1 MGSVETSLPV
11 KRENV
16 PRSLSASSARG
27 LYHPISLRS
36 RCSRF
41 LLFKRLDYLQ
51 WICTVAVFLFFVTLF
66 QLFLPGS
73 VTEKNP
79 LQGIDDTDLEL
90 FRQIRELDFG
100 ETIKF
105 HHSKL
110 LAKFQDETD
119 AGVSTFNITKRR
131 FACRKPQLALVFPD
145 LLVDPQQ
152 ILMVTVAASLQEIG
166 YSIQVFSLEEGPMR
180 AVWGRIGVPLNIIQT
195 GDNNEIAVDWLN
207 YDGILVNY
215 LEARD
220 LFASFMKDPFKSVP
234 LIWTIHEATLAT
246 RLRQYNS
253 SGQVELVNDWKRIFE
268 RASVIVYPNYFL
280 PMIYSVLDS
289 SNSFVIPGSPFE
301 IWQANNMMTHPIEN
315 LRSRM
320 GYGNDDFVIAIVVSQ
335 FLYRGLW
342 LEHALVLRAL
352 HSILESSSDGISG
365 GHLKI
370 TFLSGDSNSNYSLAL
385 KTIALNLGYP
395 IGVVNNIPINGDV
408 DTVLAVSD
416 LVIYGCFLEEQAFP
430 DILVKA
436 MSLGKP
442 IVAPDLHII
451 KKHVSDRVN
460 GYLFPKADI
469 KLLAQVILELCSKGK
484 LSAQANQV
492 GLAGKQTARNLT
504 VSGVV
509 EGYASLVGHVV
520 KLPSE
525 AALPKAVA
533 DIPPG
538 FKETW
543 QWNLFEAFDESLN
556 VNRTSRSLDLID
568 KVEQKFNLS
577 RSGEAPGGDIF
588 VYSIWEGERKI
599 QIASLKKKRE
609 DDELKDR
616 TDQTRGT
623 WEDVYR
629 NAKKA
634 DRFKNDLH
642 EREDGELERT
652 GQPLCIYEP
661 YYGEGAWPFLHHKS
675 LYRGI
680 GLSTK
685 GRRPGADD
693 IDAPS
698 RLSLLGNPYYRHSL
712 GEYGAFFAIANRV
725 DRIHKN
731 AWIGFQSW
739 RATARKANLSDV
751 AERRLIHA
759 IQNRKHGD
767 ALYFWVNMDM
777 EPRNP
782 QQRDFWSFCD
792 AVNAGN
798 CKFAFAEALAKV
810 YNIRHHNF
818 SSLPPMPLDG
828 DTWSVMH
835 SWALPTKSF
844 LEFVMFSRMFVDAL
858 DQQMYDVHHKNGQ
871 CYLSLSPDKHCYSRV
886 LELLINVWAYHSARR
901 MIYVDPVSGAF
912 QEQHRLRTRRGQMWV
927 KWFSF
932 GTLKSL
938 DEDLAEEYDTEHPN
952 RRWLWPK
959 TGEVFWQG
967 IYEKEKNQRLQEKE
981 MRKQQ
986 SKDKM
991 TRMKQKQRQ
1000 KVIGKYVKPPP
1011 ENDGSLNSSATNNTS
1026 NSLR

>member
-1 MGSVETSLPV
+1 MASLETG
-11 KRENV
+11 KRETL
-16 PRSLSASSARG
+16 PRSSSSARG
-27 LYHPISLRS
+27 SFHPISLRS

-51 WICTVAVFLFFVTLF
+51 WISTVAVFLFFVALF
-66 QLFLPGS
+66 QMFLPGS
-73 VTEKNP
+73 VTDKNIP
-79 LQGIDDTDLEL
+79 LQRIQHADMEL
-90 FRQIRELDFG
+90 LSEIRELHFG
-100 ETIKF
+100 ETLKF
-105 HHSKL
+105 HPWKL
-110 LAKFQDETD
+110 LSKFHKD
-119 AGVSTFNITKRR
+119 ADDGVSTSNLTKKR
-131 FACRKPQLALVFPD
+131 FAYRKPQLALVFPD

-195 GDNNEIAVDWLN
+195 GDSNEIAVDWLN
-207 YDGILVNY
+207 YDGIILNY
-215 LEARD
+215 LEARG
-220 LFASFMKDPFKSVP
+220 LFSSFMKEPFKSVP
-234 LIWTIHEATLAT
+234 LIWTIHESTLAI

-253 SGQVELVNDWKRIFE
+253 SGQVELLNDWKRIFA

-280 PMIYSVLDS
+280 PMMYSILDS
-289 SNSFVIPGSPFE
+289 SNYFVIPGSPSE
-301 IWQANNMMTHPIEN
+301 IWQANTFVSHPIKN
-315 LRSRM
+315 IRSRM
-320 GYGNDDFVIAIVVSQ
+320 GYDDDDLVIVIVGSR

-342 LEHALVLRAL
+342 LEHALILQAL
-352 HSILESSSDGISG
+352 HSILENSSDVISSD
-365 GHLKI
+365 HLKLV
-370 TFLSGDSNSNYSLAL
+370 FLSGDSNSNYSLAL
-385 KTIALNLGYP
+385 KTVAHNLGYP
-395 IGVVNNIPINGDV
+395 KGSVIHIPFDGDV
-408 DTVLAVSD
+408 NSFLAVSD
-416 LVIYGCFLEEQAFP
+416 LVIYGSFLEEQAFP

-436 MSLGKP
+436 MSFEKP
-442 IVAPDLHII
+442 IVAPDLNII
-451 KKHVSDRVN
+451 KKHINDGVN
-460 GYLFPKADI
+460 GYLFPKDDVR
-469 KLLAQVILELCSKGK
+469 LLTQIIIEACSKGK
-484 LSAQANQV
+484 LSAQASQIALV
-492 GLAGKQTARNLT
+492 GKQTARNVT

-509 EGYASLVGHVV
+509 EGYASLVGNVV

-525 AALPKAVA
+525 AALPKA
-533 DIPPG
+533 DIPPRL
-538 FKETW
+538 KETW
-543 QWNLFEAFDESLN
+543 QWNLFEAYDQSSY
-556 VNRTSRSLDLID
+556 VNRTLRSLDLIG
-568 KVEQKFNLS
+568 KVEQQYNLS
-577 RSGEAPGGDIF
+577 HSDEAPEGGTFI
-588 VYSIWEGERKI
+588 YSIWEGERKI
-599 QIASLKKKRE
+599 QMATIRKKRE

-634 DRFKNDLH
+634 DRLKNDLH

-652 GQPLCIYEP
+652 GQPICIYEP
-661 YYGEGAWPFLHHKS
+661 FYGEGAWPFLHHKS

-698 RLSLLGNPYYRHSL
+698 RLQLLGNPYYRQAL

-725 DRIHKN
+725 DRIHRN

-739 RATARKANLSDV
+739 RATARKANLSDI
-751 AERRLIHA
+751 AEKRLVHA

-798 CKFAFAEALAKV
+798 CKFAFGEALEKV
-810 YNIRHHNF
+810 YGIKHHNF

-844 LEFVMFSRMFVDAL
+844 LEFVMFSS
-858 DQQMYDVHHKNGQ
+858 G
-871 CYLSLSPDKHCYSRV
+871 
-886 LELLINVWAYHSARR
+886 RR

-932 GTLKSL
+932 ATLKSL
-938 DEDLAEEYDTEHPN
+938 DEDLAEEYDTEHPK
-952 RRWLWPK
+952 RRWLWPQ

-967 IYEKEKNQRLQEKE
+967 IYEREKNQRQQEKDK
-981 MRKQQ
+981 RRQQ
-986 SKDKM
+986 SKDKIS
-991 TRMKQKQRQ
+991 RMRRKNRQ

-1011 ENDGSLNSSATNNTS
+1011 EDDVSLNSSAVNSNT
-1026 NSLR
+1026 RR